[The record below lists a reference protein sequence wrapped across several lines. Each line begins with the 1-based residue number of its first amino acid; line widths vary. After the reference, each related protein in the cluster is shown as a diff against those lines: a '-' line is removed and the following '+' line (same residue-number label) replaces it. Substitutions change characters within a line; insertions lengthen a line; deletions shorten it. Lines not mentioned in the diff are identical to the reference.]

1 MKQKIKFGT
10 DGWRGLLGEELNT
23 TNICRVAQ
31 AFADYIIKK
40 GKNKKVTIGYD
51 GRIRSNAF
59 AREFAEVLYGNKI
72 EVMLSD
78 QIIPTPVVSFSCI
91 YDKCDA
97 GVMIT
102 ASHNTPDYNGIK
114 FKTDIGSPFP
124 TEETAIIESLIDK
137 NPVQKLS
144 HNINKANLLYN
155 YLKHIEKIIDFQ
167 SIRDA
172 GFFIAIDSMAGAGR
186 TILEDILVSNGITA
200 KTIYCQ
206 ATPNFSG
213 RIPEPIS
220 KNLKPL
226 EDFLRTMSFSIG
238 LATDGD
244 ADRIGILTES
254 GKWLN
259 IQECILWL
267 AEYYINKKNTHNT
280 IIKSASV
287 TNTVSNIKSKKKI
300 NIIDV
305 PVGFKYIA
313 EAMIDNNAAFGA
325 EESGG
330 FGFQEHMPDRDG
342 IFSALMF
349 LEMLSK
355 SGHNK
360 LESFCSQK
368 HSEYG
373 RIFYDRVDMI
383 YEHKDRNKILPAL
396 STTPPDA
403 VAGFRINQ
411 TTKYT
416 NSRGRVNGLK
426 LICETNTRWLLI
438 RVSETEPVVRIYAE
452 GECSNEVVELLTA
465 GQKLMNL
472 R

>member
-1 MKQKIKFGT
+1 MKQKITFGT
-10 DGWRGLLGEELNT
+10 DGWRGLLGEEINQE
-23 TNICRVAQ
+23 NICRVAQ

-40 GKNKKVTIGYD
+40 GKYKKVTVGYD
-51 GRIRSNAF
+51 GRIRSNVF
-59 AREFAEVLYGNKI
+59 AREFAEVMDGNKI
-72 EVMLSD
+72 EVLLSD

-102 ASHNTPDYNGIK
+102 ASHNTSEYNGIK
-114 FKTDIGSPFP
+114 FKTDIGSPFS
-124 TEETAIIESLIDK
+124 TEETKIVESLIDK
-137 NPVQKLS
+137 NPVKKS
-144 HNINKANLLYN
+144 SNNINKANLLYN
-155 YLKHIEKIIDFQ
+155 YVKHINKKIDFR

-172 GFFIAIDSMAGAGR
+172 GLFIAIDSMAGAGK

-206 ATPNFSG
+206 ATPNLSG
-213 RIPEPIS
+213 RIPEPVS

-244 ADRIGILTES
+244 ADRLGVLTES

-267 AEYYINKKNTHNT
+267 ADYYINKKNIDTAIVKT
-280 IIKSASV
+280 ASV
-287 TNTVSNIKSKKKI
+287 TNKLFNIKSKKKVK
-300 NIIDV
+300 IIDV
-305 PVGFKYIA
+305 PVGFKYVA
-313 EAMIDNNAAFGA
+313 EAMIEHNAGFGA

-330 FGFQEHMPDRDG
+330 FGFQEHIPDRDG

-349 LEMLSK
+349 LEMLAK

-368 HSEYG
+368 HNKYG
-373 RIFYDRVDMI
+373 RIFYNRTDML
-383 YEHKDRNKILPAL
+383 YEHDERHKILPAL
-396 STTPPDA
+396 YAKAPDT
-403 VAGFRINQ
+403 VAGYKINQ
-411 TTKYT
+411 TAKYT
-416 NSRGRVNGLK
+416 NSRGKVNGLK
-426 LICETNTRWLLI
+426 LIFETNTRWLLI

-452 GECSNEVVELLTA
+452 GEKPGEVDKLLKA
-465 GQKLMNL
+465 GQKLIKHK
-472 R
+472 